1 MKALESAVPAFRKQT
16 LYCAHDPESARNFRS
31 LTCCQHRL
39 LVRFRHLKRS
49 AERSQST
56 VAGESGPKPN
66 SIATDPCDSS
76 SARYHLATVSQA
88 SAPTSPPFLS
98 RRMLP
103 RILLFVVLSN
113 LSIRY
118 REGSHRISSLT
129 SACV

>member
-1 MKALESAVPAFRKQT
+1 MKALGALCQLSEKRHYIAPTILSLLES
-16 LYCAHDPESARNFRS
+16 SRS

-88 SAPTSPPFLS
+88 SAPTRPPFLS

-118 REGSHRISSLT
+118 REGSHRISSLN
-129 SACV
+129 SS